1 MLEVFH
7 KLAPYA
13 LPKAEKEKLL
23 LSAMRELTEWH
34 RHRCVSYQRYLDA
47 IGYDPAG
54 VKTLENV
61 PFLPIRAF
69 KELQMKSISDDA
81 VFKVMMSSGTSG
93 QKQSRIYLDRETAVL
108 QQKVLLRLLGDFIGN
123 RRLPML
129 VIDSDAV
136 IRDRRNFTTR
146 GATIMGLEFAA
157 RRMVFALDE
166 QMQLKEDVLDNFIQA
181 HGAEPFLVFGFTFMV
196 WQHLFQRLKQA
207 GRTADLSNAYLLT
220 AGGWKKLVNLKIS
233 NEDFQNMGQAVCGIK
248 HYVDHYGMAE
258 QTGCIYAACEYGH
271 LHASIYSD
279 VMIRRFRDFSPCK
292 IGERGFIQL
301 LSSLPHSYP
310 GHSILTE
317 DEGIIEGEDD
327 CPCGRKGKYIRILG
341 RVEQAEIRGC
351 SDTYGARI

>member
-1 MLEVFH
+1 MIDDLH
-7 KLAPYA
+7 KLAPYT
-13 LPKAEKEKLL
+13 LSKSEKEKTLL
-23 LSAMRELTEWH
+23 HAMQELTEWH
-34 RHRCVSYQRYLDA
+34 KQHCTPYQRYLDA
-47 IGYDPAG
+47 IGYNAAQ
-54 VKTLENV
+54 VKVLEDV

-69 KELQMKSISDDA
+69 KELQLKSIPDDS

-93 QKQSRIYLDRETAVL
+93 QKQSRIYLDRKTAVL

-129 VIDSDAV
+129 VIDSEAM
-136 IRDRRNFTTR
+136 IKDRRNFTTR

-157 RRMVFALDE
+157 RRMIFALDDE
-166 QMQLKEDVLDNFIQA
+166 MQLREDVLNEFIQTY
-181 HGAEPFLVFGFTFMV
+181 GGDKFIIFGFTFMV
-196 WQHLFQRLKQA
+196 WQHLFQRLKQM
-207 GRTADLSNAYLLT
+207 GRTADLSNGYLLT
-220 AGGWKKLVNLKIS
+220 AGGWKKLVNLQIS
-233 NEDFQNMGQAVCGIK
+233 NVDFKKTGREICGIT

-258 QTGCIYAACEYGH
+258 QTGCIYAECEYGH

-279 VMIRRFRDFSPCK
+279 VIIRRYRDFSPCAM
-292 IGERGFIQL
+292 GEKGFIQL
-301 LSSLPHSYP
+301 LSTLPHSYP

-341 RVEQAEIRGC
+341 RVKQAEIRGC

>member
-1 MLEVFH
+1 MVEDFH
-7 KLAPYA
+7 KLDPYA

-34 RHRCVSYQRYLDA
+34 RHRCVPYQRYLDA
-47 IGYDPAG
+47 VGYEPAG
-54 VKTLENV
+54 IKTLENV
-61 PFLPIRAF
+61 PFLPIRTF
-69 KELQMKSISDDA
+69 KELQMKSIPDDD

-129 VIDSDAV
+129 VIDSEAV

-157 RRMVFALDE
+157 RRMIFALDE
-166 QMQLKEDVLDNFIQA
+166 QMQLKEDVLDDFIQA
-181 HGAEPFLVFGFTFMV
+181 YGAEPFIIFGFTFMV

-207 GRTADLSNAYLLT
+207 GRTTNLSNGYLLT

-233 NEDFQNMGQAVCGIK
+233 NEDFKNMGQAVCGIN

-258 QTGCIYAACEYGH
+258 QTGCIYAEC
-271 LHASIYSD
+271 
-279 VMIRRFRDFSPCK
+279 
-292 IGERGFIQL
+292 
-301 LSSLPHSYP
+301 
-310 GHSILTE
+310 
-317 DEGIIEGEDD
+317 
-327 CPCGRKGKYIRILG
+327 
-341 RVEQAEIRGC
+341 
-351 SDTYGARI
+351 